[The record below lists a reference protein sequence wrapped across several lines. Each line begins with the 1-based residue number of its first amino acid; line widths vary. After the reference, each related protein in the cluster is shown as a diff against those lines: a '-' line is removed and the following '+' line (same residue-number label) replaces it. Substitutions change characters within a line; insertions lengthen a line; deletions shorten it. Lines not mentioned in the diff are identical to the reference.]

1 MLDVLTVL
9 FVAAVTLTLVGA
21 AVYIIGF
28 LGSMFVTMFTAPFEA
43 IKHHD
48 HPAAA

>member
-9 FVAAVTLTLVGA
+9 FIAVVALTFAGV

-28 LGSMFVTMFTAPFEA
+28 LGTMFLTMFTAPFEA